1 MDRLVR
7 KGSGGCRQFIRILEN
22 IQRGEFFVMKLEFVN
37 VNNQSILN
45 YVISQHELN
54 NIPVFRFNSLV
65 MYGYP
70 LDNLQPL
77 QDTLRYLVDS
87 KNDIDG
93 LNVDMYNKFLAM
105 YADQLINFIP
115 SFVDL
120 MRVLSVLQEVDKVI
134 VITNYNHPLV
144 MEIVE
149 SLISIIRQRYTL
161 NSFIINDID
170 DEEPLAYSE
179 FNDDLGYFQYI
190 QDVERYESYVNKP
203 RPNSFNTNPYYG
215 GLGYV

>member
-1 MDRLVR
+1 
-7 KGSGGCRQFIRILEN
+7 
-22 IQRGEFFVMKLEFVN
+22 MKLEFVN
-37 VNNQSILN
+37 VNNQSLLD
-45 YVISQHELN
+45 YVISQNELN
-54 NIPVFRFNSLV
+54 GVPVFRFNSLV

-115 SFVDL
+115 SFINL

-170 DEEPLAYSE
+170 DEEPLVYSE